1 MARTHVFLNAE
12 TLAVLDGPG
21 AAARPVGP
29 AVASASGGL
38 DLYRG
43 QVKRL
48 RHLAPPEE
56 ERLLARMRRGDTAA
70 LDALALAH
78 LGLVVE
84 VVEARRRPGADPL
97 DLVEMGNLALL
108 SALKA
113 YDPAVEPDFDAFARF
128 SIRSAIGRAVC
139 A

>member
-1 MARTHVFLNAE
+1 MARTHVSSNAE
-12 TLAVLDGPG
+12 TLAVLDGSGP
-21 AAARPVGP
+21 AARPVSP
-29 AVASASGGL
+29 VVASAAGGL
-38 DLYRG
+38 DLYRD
-43 QVKRL
+43 QVMRL

-97 DLVEMGNLALL
+97 DLVEMGNVALL